1 MTLNV
6 IDAPREAKAKKRK
19 AELAKF
25 DLLPKVSHELLRC
38 GLLNAILSLRSVR
51 FRTYLKRPASL
62 LNEHWTLALGEGK
75 SSNGDI
81 VSYTIQG
88 AFGAV
93 QTLSLDRVNR
103 LIELH
108 TECPALEISQTILYC
123 VKKKRIVANECK
135 RIPGRKK

>member
-6 IDAPREAKAKKRK
+6 IDAPREARAKKRK

-25 DLLPKVSHELLRC
+25 DILPRVAKEMMRC

-51 FRTYLKRPASL
+51 FRAYLKRPASL
-62 LNEHWTLALGEGK
+62 LNEHWSLALGEKG
-75 SSNGDI
+75 SSNDI

-88 AFGAV
+88 AYGAT
-93 QTLSLDRVNR
+93 QSLSLDRVNR
-103 LIELH
+103 MIELH

-123 VKKKRIVANECK
+123 VKKKRIVSNTSK
-135 RIPGRKK
+135 RIPG